1 MFVCRSGAAD
11 GGRRRSRLC
20 RGKWCSVC
28 RLAARPRKCRTRSS
42 GRCGRTLFSP
52 YFSEVQTSPKRFPF
66 NCTISSMYL
75 RQPSGAIR
83 IRSSLKVCTNVV

>member
-52 YFSEVQTSPKRFPF
+52 YISARYFLRKKDEFFSAHEDSQHCPQQVSQGK
-66 NCTISSMYL
+66 
-75 RQPSGAIR
+75 
-83 IRSSLKVCTNVV
+83 